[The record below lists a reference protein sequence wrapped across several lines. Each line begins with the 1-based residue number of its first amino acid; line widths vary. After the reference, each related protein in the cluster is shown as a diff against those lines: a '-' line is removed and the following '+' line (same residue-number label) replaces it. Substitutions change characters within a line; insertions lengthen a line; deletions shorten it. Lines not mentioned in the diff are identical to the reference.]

1 MKKIV
6 NTIEYTCEACGQP
19 IIGAPLIISIPR
31 RYSDGEGGDLYKV
44 HEWHF
49 CNGDHIGS
57 CKAKVIEHLRE
68 KFKDQEI

>member
-1 MKKIV
+1 MRKIV
-6 NTIEYTCEACGQP
+6 KVVDYVCDACGKS
-19 IIGAPLIISIPR
+19 ITGDPLIISIPR
-31 RYSDGEGGDLYKV
+31 RYSDGEGGDLHKV

-49 CNGDHIGS
+49 CNDDHIGG